1 MFLKARA
8 KELLKY
14 SLHQLKN
21 SKGAFKL
28 EVKAVEKF
36 IRVAPRKVRL
46 VADLIREKAIEEAVD
61 ILTFTPKRAAIA
73 VKKAIQS
80 AVANAIENNDI
91 KEDDLF
97 IFKIFVDEGPT
108 LKRFMPRARGRA
120 TKIRKRTSHLTVI
133 VSDGKEVEADKVGS
147 KSKS

>member
-1 MFLKARA
+1 M
-8 KELLKY
+8 
-14 SLHQLKN
+14 
-21 SKGAFKL
+21 
-28 EVKAVEKF
+28 EVRAVEKF
-36 IRVAPRKVRL
+36 IRVSPRKVRL
-46 VADLIREKAIEEAVD
+46 VADLIREKAIEEAID

-80 AVANAIENNDI
+80 AVANAIENNNM

-97 IFKIFVDEGPT
+97 IFKVFVDEGPT

-120 TKIRKRTSHLTVI
+120 TRIRKRTSHLTVI

>member
-1 MFLKARA
+1 M
-8 KELLKY
+8 
-14 SLHQLKN
+14 
-21 SKGAFKL
+21 

-36 IRVAPRKVRL
+36 IRVAPRKVRA
-46 VADLIREKAIEEAVD
+46 VVDLIRGKTIEEAID
-61 ILTFTPKRAAIA
+61 ILTFTPRGAAVS

-80 AVANAIENNDI
+80 AVANATENNNLN
-91 KEDDLF
+91 EDDLF
-97 IFKIFVDEGPT
+97 IFKVFVDEGPT
-108 LKRFMPRARGRA
+108 LKRFIPRARGRA

>member
-1 MFLKARA
+1 M
-8 KELLKY
+8 LKY
-14 SLHQLKN
+14 SLHQLKK

-36 IRVAPRKVRL
+36 IRVSPRKVRL

-61 ILTFTPKRAAIA
+61 ILTFTPKGAAIA

-80 AVANAIENNDI
+80 AVANAIENNDM

-108 LKRFMPRARGRA
+108 LKRFIPRARGRA

>member
-1 MFLKARA
+1 MP
-8 KELLKY
+8 KY
-14 SLHQLKN
+14 RVQKLNKG
-21 SKGAFKL
+21 KGAFKL

-36 IRVAPRKVRL
+36 IRVSPRKVRY
-46 VADLIREKAIEEAVD
+46 VVDLIRKKTIEEAID
-61 ILTFTPKRAAIA
+61 ILTFTPRRAAVA

-80 AVANAIENNDI
+80 AVANATENNNI

-97 IFKIFVDEGPT
+97 IFRVFVDEGPT
-108 LKRFMPRARGRA
+108 LKRFRPRARGRA
-120 TKIRKRTSHLTVI
+120 TRIRKRTSHLTVI

>member
-1 MFLKARA
+1 MEA
-8 KELLKY
+8 
-14 SLHQLKN
+14 
-21 SKGAFKL
+21 
-28 EVKAVEKF
+28 KAVEKF
-36 IRVAPRKVRL
+36 IRVSPRKVRL
-46 VADLIREKAIEEAVD
+46 VADLIREKAIEEAID
-61 ILTFTPKRAAIA
+61 ILTFTPKGAAIA

-80 AVANAIENNDI
+80 AVANAIENNDMN
-91 KEDDLF
+91 EDDLF

-108 LKRFMPRARGRA
+108 LKRFRPRARGRA

>member
-1 MFLKARA
+1 M
-8 KELLKY
+8 
-14 SLHQLKN
+14 
-21 SKGAFKL
+21 
-28 EVKAVEKF
+28 EVRAVEKF
-36 IRVAPRKVRL
+36 IRVSPRKVRL
-46 VADLIREKAIEEAVD
+46 VVDLIRKKAIEEAID

-80 AVANAIENNDI
+80 AVANAKENNNI

-97 IFKIFVDEGPT
+97 IFKVFVDEGPT
-108 LKRFMPRARGRA
+108 LKRFIPRARGRA

>member
-1 MFLKARA
+1 M
-8 KELLKY
+8 
-14 SLHQLKN
+14 
-21 SKGAFKL
+21 
-28 EVKAVEKF
+28 EVRAVEKF
-36 IRVAPRKVRL
+36 IRVSPRKVRL
-46 VADLIREKAIEEAVD
+46 VVDLIREKAIEEAID

-80 AVANAIENNDI
+80 AVANATENNNI

-97 IFKIFVDEGPT
+97 IYKVFVDEGPT